1 MRGHYLQTKWAAT
14 NQLSGRGIFVWIHFF
29 IEPDLFDKNV
39 PLDNTTPIYPINLF
53 WKLGLGFGLDL
64 QLHYFCIFC
73 REQRERASYL
83 PQILRKIAK
92 RTHPN
97 DEQHYN
103 IEYVIYFILLFI
115 ACVRF
120 FSKMLPYVKFV
131 EDKMLVFVILREKCE
146 NSTTVSLTLILTL
159 ISRVDW

>member
-1 MRGHYLQTKWAAT
+1 MRGHEM
-14 NQLSGRGIFVWIHFF
+14 SGRGIVVRIRSF
-29 IEPDLFDKNV
+29 IEPDLFDNDV
-39 PLDNTTPIYPINLF
+39 PFNNTTPIYLIILL
-53 WKLGLGFGLDL
+53 WKLGLGLGLDL

-73 REQRERASYL
+73 REQRERAPYL

-159 ISRVDW
+159 ISIAD

>member
-1 MRGHYLQTKWAAT
+1 MRGHEM
-14 NQLSGRGIFVWIHFF
+14 SGRGIVVRIRSF
-29 IEPDLFDKNV
+29 IEPDLFDNDV
-39 PLDNTTPIYPINLF
+39 PFNNTTPIYLIILL
-53 WKLGLGFGLDL
+53 WKLGLGLELDL

-159 ISRVDW
+159 ISIAD